1 MDIIVAYDVINNK
14 RRRKISEEMESIG
27 VRINKSVFLCPDTK
41 WSVDEI
47 AEMLKKLCTKKDSIF
62 IFPLCK
68 SCAEKSYICNILK
81 RQNARKKPNLYRF
94 IFEKNKKWIVL

>member
-47 AEMLKKLCTKKDSIF
+47 AEMLKSCVQKSTYF
-62 IFPLCK
+62 FPLCK
-68 SCAEKSYICNILK
+68 SCAEKSLHLQHIK
-81 RQNARKKPNLYRF
+81 KTKRKKKTEF
-94 IFEKNKKWIVL
+94 I